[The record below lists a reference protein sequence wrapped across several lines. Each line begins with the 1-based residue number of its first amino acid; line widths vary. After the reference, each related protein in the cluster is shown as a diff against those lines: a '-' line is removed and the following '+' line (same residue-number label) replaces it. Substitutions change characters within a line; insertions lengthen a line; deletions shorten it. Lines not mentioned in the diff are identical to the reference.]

1 MLIQESARFKGTIT
15 METRRA
21 DTGELIPAESCVVD
35 NIVVDVGLAELARKL
50 NGESLQTGVTWEI
63 AVGTSS
69 TAAAATD
76 TALGTQVFKAAITTR
91 TRTSASIAFKLFIDT
106 TQANGHTLTEAGLL
120 HDGVLIDRAILSA
133 SIVKDSSKNVTV
145 TVQLTLSR

>member
-106 TQANGHTLTEAGLL
+106 T